1 MNSRRKSQNW
11 AAGLTLIMAMLA
23 CNLPA
28 GTSTETPTL
37 APVTETATLVELPT
51 VVTEADDCV
60 ATASRDANMRTGPGQ
75 AWPVVSQLASG
86 NSAKITG
93 HNGDKTWWQLNDS
106 AWISASLTTTSGD
119 CTNVQ
124 VVGFPSPPQANNP
137 PQSQPQPTQAPSN
150 NQPTQGSQPT
160 QASAPTTAPVV
171 NMAFEADYEI
181 TWFCGN
187 EWRVSFKIYNQGN
200 ANIESVYYSVEAP
213 AGSYVNSGTV
223 NNAPFEATTK
233 ESQPACAQGVGHGQ
247 SFLAPGNGM
256 TVPINL
262 SPIPA
267 GVSEGFLYIEVCSQN
282 NRQGVCVSDIQYF
295 YFTT

>member
-1 MNSRRKSQNW
+1 MNPHKKSQTW
-11 AAGLTLIMAMLA
+11 LVGLTLIMAMLA
-23 CNLPA
+23 CNLPSS
-28 GTSTETPTL
+28 TSTETPTP
-37 APVTETATLVELPT
+37 AAVTETATLPALPT
-51 VVTEADDCV
+51 VITEAEDCV
-60 ATASRDANMRTGPGQ
+60 ATATRDANMRTGPGQ

-86 NSAKITG
+86 NSAQVTG

-119 CTNVQ
+119 CSGVL
-124 VVGFPSPPQANNP
+124 VVGFPAPPEANNP
-137 PQSQPQPTQAPSN
+137 PESQQPTQAPTN
-150 NQPTQGSQPT
+150 PPQAQPT
-160 QASAPTTAPVV
+160 QAPTNAPLV
-171 NMAFEADYEI
+171 NMAFEVDYEI

-213 AGSYVNSGTV
+213 AGSYVNSGTI

-233 ESQPACAQGVGHGQ
+233 ESQPACAQPVGHGG
-247 SFLAPGNGM
+247 SSLAPGNGM

-267 GVSEGFLYIEVCSQN
+267 GVTEGFLYIEVCSQN
-282 NRQGVCVSDIQYF
+282 NRGGVCESQIQYF